1 MPTPDEFYTDAQRAL
16 QKEGGHD
23 KLSNVVVHA
32 IVRDELEEIHADY
45 INSRDYFFL
54 STVTAAGEPTVSYKG
69 GDVGFCK
76 VMSPSRLMFPNYDGN
91 GMWLSMGNI
100 DAAAK
105 VGMLFMDMVTPWRI
119 RVQGTAKLSRDP
131 EHLAMFPGAN
141 MAVDVQV
148 DVVFQNCARLIHKHE
163 DGALPAFDGGYGI
176 GHVVPPHNTATAG
189 FGEALAAAIHVA
201 KASFSQRSF
210 HHFIVTVLPN
220 HMWAS
225 SCATTSAV
233 RLRSSRLASVASRSR
248 IESRK
253 KTAPA
258 FSIAPKAKFGSAT
271 RSSFA

>member
-23 KLSNVVVHA
+23 KLSEVVVHA
-32 IVRDELEEIHADY
+32 IVRDELEDIHTDY

-54 STVTAAGEPTVSYKG
+54 STVTAEGEPTVSYKG

-76 VMSPSRLMFPNYDGN
+76 VMSPNRLMFPNYDGN

-141 MAVDVQV
+141 MVVDVGV

-163 DGALPAFDGGYGI
+163 RVETSKYVPDANGQQPYPAWKRIDAIQDFLHPDDI
-176 GHVVPPHNTATAG
+176 GR
-189 FGEALAAAIHVA
+189 AAAEGGTITEEQYLEKVNA
-201 KASFSQRSF
+201 GAS
-210 HHFIVTVLPN
+210 
-220 HMWAS
+220 
-225 SCATTSAV
+225 
-233 RLRSSRLASVASRSR
+233 
-248 IESRK
+248 
-253 KTAPA
+253 
-258 FSIAPKAKFGSAT
+258 
-271 RSSFA
+271 